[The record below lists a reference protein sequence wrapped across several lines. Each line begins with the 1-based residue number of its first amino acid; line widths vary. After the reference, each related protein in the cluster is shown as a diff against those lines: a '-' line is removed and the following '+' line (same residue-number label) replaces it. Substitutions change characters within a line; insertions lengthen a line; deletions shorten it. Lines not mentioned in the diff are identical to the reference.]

1 MSKKRDLMKKDW
13 YEILNENLKYI
24 NKDMNN
30 LQFKKEQIMNE
41 QLKLNKVN
49 LLRPSLDY
57 KYKNK
62 SNNEL
67 KNKTDISLSLQ
78 KENKLIVNR
87 LNLKNYKTKN
97 YIRGNNEYLFLRDI
111 LERIDKIS
119 SIRIYKSKYK
129 KNKTELSTNQ
139 NTFRGKSNNLTS
151 RNKKGSKIFI
161 NDKKVEKIFIP
172 RNKNFPL
179 SKTFNNYSSE
189 KNISKV
195 NTTFFP
201 KIKNKKN
208 KNLNVNEEN
217 RKIVEILQTEEDNLT
232 NRAKTMS
239 QNILKFNKDFIKNKR
254 IIFGYNDKKEDY
266 IVINNK
272 KIYPLNIEKEI
283 NKNFRNNFS
292 NIKKIEDIE
301 QKLLNDDENI
311 FDQVRK
317 NLVLKYKNKTNK
329 YN

>member
-217 RKIVEILQTEEDNLT
+217 RKIVEILQTEEN
-232 NRAKTMS
+232 N
-239 QNILKFNKDFIKNKR
+239 DF
-254 IIFGYNDKKEDY
+254 
-266 IVINNK
+266 
-272 KIYPLNIEKEI
+272 L
-283 NKNFRNNFS
+283 S
-292 NIKKIEDIE
+292 C
-301 QKLLNDDENI
+301 
-311 FDQVRK
+311 
-317 NLVLKYKNKTNK
+317 
-329 YN
+329 